1 MSKSLNAT
9 KNRTTGNKSKS
20 KLMGQLYRHGHG
32 RSAEGQTARE
42 IDGDRVILPHR
53 FPFGVRCL
61 RPLKETNMAEPHIA
75 QKSPY
80 AVELAPGDYWWCRC
94 GGSKSQPFC
103 DGTHKGSEFAPVK
116 FGVAKAEKLWL
127 CGCKRTPNPPFC
139 HGTHKPPSHLF
150 PHARPAPPA

>member
-9 KNRTTGNKSKS
+9 KNRTTGNRSKS
-20 KLMGQLYRHGHG
+20 NFIATLYRALSRERRGPG
-32 RSAEGQTARE
+32 YTPPRSHLESGACAA
-42 IDGDRVILPHR
+42 P
-53 FPFGVRCL
+53 
-61 RPLKETNMAEPHIA
+61 KERNMAEPHIA

-127 CGCKRTPNPPFC
+127 CGCKHTRNPPFWYA
-139 HGTHKPPSHLF
+139 THKTL
-150 PHARPAPPA
+150 

>member
-20 KLMGQLYRHGHG
+20 NFIAPLYGPLARTMGTGLYFRLGPI
-32 RSAEGQTARE
+32 RS
-42 IDGDRVILPHR
+42 
-53 FPFGVRCL
+53 RCL

-80 AVELAPGDYWWCRC
+80 AVELAPGDYWRCRC

-103 DGTHKGSEFAPVK
+103 DGTHKGSEYAPVK

-127 CGCKRTPNPPFC
+127 CGCKHTRNPPFC
-139 HGTHKPPSHLF
+139 DGTHKTL
-150 PHARPAPPA
+150 